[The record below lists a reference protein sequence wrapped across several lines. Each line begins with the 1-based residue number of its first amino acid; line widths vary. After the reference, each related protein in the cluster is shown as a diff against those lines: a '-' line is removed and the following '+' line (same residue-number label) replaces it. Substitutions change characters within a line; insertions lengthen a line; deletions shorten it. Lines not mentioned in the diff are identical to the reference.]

1 MTSSLENL
9 PNYNRLRDYQQNN
22 VRFIM
27 ERKTV
32 GVFSQQRTGKTPTVC
47 VALNGL
53 ACTRTVIVCPA
64 SLMLAW
70 RDEWN
75 NWVGDTALIVTNTEE
90 LNKQIFT
97 TNITAIICSYEKVRG
112 RNSKD
117 DTFVTA
123 LLKAKPNAVVLDEA
137 HRMKNRKTATYNMLK
152 KLNKIPVRIAM
163 TGTPAPNKPWDVWA
177 IMNWIAPGTYRS
189 YWKFIDT
196 YFTTV
201 KNYVGH
207 ETHDVPTGYI
217 PGMEEILSMNLD
229 LYCVQDKRKDVM
241 SWLGDEP
248 EPIVVRLDCL
258 PKQKEAIES
267 LMNYYSYHNIVTKT
281 DLDNMTRVRQ
291 LCSAA
296 EILGLNIKSPKIKW
310 VHEYIAD
317 YPEQSI
323 LLFSHSKKFLY
334 LLMESLKGI
343 PRGIICG
350 DVPQEQ
356 REKIKQ
362 SFQQGKI
369 KILLLQIDAAK
380 EGLTLDQADVSIFLD
395 ACPPAATYAQAKDR
409 MVATTPERA
418 KPKTIIHVMMA
429 DTYDEE
435 LFKLVEHNTLA
446 TAVINDYK
454 KYLNQRR
461 QQNG

>member
-1 MTSSLENL
+1 
-9 PNYNRLRDYQQNN
+9 
-22 VRFIM
+22 M

-53 ACTRTVIVCPA
+53 ACRRVVIVCPA

-70 RDEWN
+70 RDEWHTWTGSN
-75 NWVGDTALIVTNTEE
+75 ALIATNAETI
-90 LNKQIFT
+90 NRQIF
-97 TNITAIICSYEKVRG
+97 NDSVTAIICSYERVRG
-112 RNSKD
+112 RTIKD
-117 DTFVTA
+117 TTFVTA
-123 LLKAKPNAVVLDEA
+123 LVKAKPDAVVLDEA
-137 HRMKNRKTATYNMLK
+137 HRMKNRKSATYTMLK
-152 KLNKIPVRIAM
+152 KLNKVPVRIAM

-177 IMNWIAPGTYRS
+177 ILNWIAPSAYRS
-189 YWKFIDT
+189 YWKFIET

-201 KNYVGH
+201 RNYVGH
-207 ETHDVPTGYI
+207 ETHDVPVGYA
-217 PGMEEILSMNLD
+217 PGMEELLTMNLD
-229 LYCVQDKRKDVM
+229 MYCVQDKRKDVM
-241 SWLGDEP
+241 TWLGDEP
-248 EPIVVRLDCL
+248 EPITIRLDCL
-258 PKQKEAIES
+258 PKQKEAIDS
-267 LMNYYSYHNIVTKT
+267 LINYYSYCNIVTKT

-291 LCSAA
+291 LCSAPS
-296 EILGLNIKSPKIKW
+296 ILGLNIKSPKIKW
-310 VHEYIAD
+310 VQEYISD
-317 YPEQSI
+317 YPNQSI

-334 LLMESLKGI
+334 ELWDALQGF

-362 SFQQGKI
+362 SFQQSKI
-369 KILLLQIDAAK
+369 KILLLQVDAAK

-395 ACPPAATYAQAKDR
+395 AYPPAATYAQAKDR

-435 LFKLVEHNTLA
+435 LFKLVEQNIAA